1 MRRATL
7 RRGDDA
13 VAASIG
19 TMLAVLV
26 MLALLTM
33 VTTSWAPEWTR
44 TKEAD
49 HLRAVESQM
58 SNLKALVDSLTL
70 SGNTNAV
77 VSSPVTLGSTGTP
90 LFSSTATG
98 TISLRSSYASGF
110 NTFNVTNSTG
120 RFERVAYGSIVY
132 ESHNTEFVDQEYYY
146 ESGAIVV
153 NQGKDY
159 VVSIGPSVIIQNN
172 SGELELSFT
181 LISITSDGNDY
192 TGDGTVGI
200 QFRLVNEKITTTNT
214 WPGLETIH
222 VDITS
227 PAYEAWYDYW
237 NHIIPKNG
245 VGSGDYDI
253 SVDAV
258 KGMVSVEFRN
268 VVTVNA
274 DYVIIGASLDL
285 N

>member
-1 MRRATL
+1 MRRVSL

-26 MLALLTM
+26 MLAILTM
-33 VTTSWAPEWTR
+33 VTTSWAPEWTKS
-44 TKEAD
+44 KEAE
-49 HLRAVESQM
+49 HMRTVESQM
-58 SNLKALVDSLTL
+58 SNLKALMDSLTL

-77 VSSPVTLGSTGTP
+77 VSSPLTLGSSGVP
-90 LFSSTATG
+90 LFSSTASG
-98 TISLRSSYASGF
+98 TISLRSSYADGF
-110 NTFNVTNSTG
+110 NTFNLTNSTG

-146 ESGAIVV
+146 ESGAIVI

-159 VVSIGPSVIIQNN
+159 VVSIGPGIIIQNN

-181 LISITSDGNDY
+181 LVSITSDGNDY
-192 TGDGTVGI
+192 TSDGTVGI
-200 QFRLVNEKITTTNT
+200 QCRLVNEKITTTNT
-214 WPGLETIH
+214 WSGLETIY
-222 VDITS
+222 VNITS

-237 NHIIPKNG
+237 NRIIPKNN

-253 SVDAV
+253 SIDTVQ
-258 KGMVSVEFRN
+258 GMVSVEFRN
-268 VVTVNA
+268 VVTVNS
-274 DYVIIGASLDL
+274 DYVIIGATLDL

>member
-1 MRRATL
+1 MRKVSL

-26 MLALLTM
+26 MLSLLTM
-33 VTTSWAPEWTR
+33 ITTSWAPEWTKG
-44 TKEAD
+44 KEAD
-49 HLRAVESQM
+49 HMRVVESQM

-77 VSSPVTLGSTGTP
+77 VSSPITLGSSGVP
-90 LFSSTATG
+90 LFSSTASG
-98 TISLRSSYASGF
+98 TISLRSSYSDGF

-120 RFERVAYGSIVY
+120 RFQRVAYGSIVY

-146 ESGAIVV
+146 EAGAILI

-159 VVSIGPSVIIQNN
+159 VVSIGPSIIIQNN

-181 LISITSDGNDY
+181 LISITSDGNDF
-192 TGDGTVGI
+192 TADGTVGI
-200 QFRLVNEKITTTNT
+200 QFRLVNEKITTINT
-214 WPGLETIH
+214 WPGRETIY
-222 VDITS
+222 VNITS
-227 PAYEAWYDYW
+227 PAYEAWYAYW
-237 NHIIPKNG
+237 NQVIPKND

-253 SVDAV
+253 SVDTA
-258 KGMVSVEFRN
+258 KEMVSVEFRN
-268 VVTVNA
+268 VVTVNS
-274 DYVIIGASLDL
+274 DYVIIGATLDL
-285 N
+285 S

>member
-1 MRRATL
+1 MKRVAWRR
-7 RRGDDA
+7 RDDA

-33 VTTSWAPEWTR
+33 ITTSWAPEWTKS
-44 TKEAD
+44 KEAE
-49 HLRAVESQM
+49 HMRVVESQM
-58 SNLKALVDSLTL
+58 SNLKSICDSLTL

-77 VSSPVTLGSTGTP
+77 VSSPITLGSSGVP
-90 LFSSTATG
+90 LFSSTAKG
-98 TISLRSSYASGF
+98 TISLRSSYADGF
-110 NTFNVTNSTG
+110 NTFNVTNSTD

-146 ESGAIVV
+146 ESGGIVV

-159 VVSIGPSVIIQNN
+159 IVSIGPSIIIQNH

-181 LISITSDGNDY
+181 LISITSDGNDF
-192 TGDGTVGI
+192 TSDGTVGI
-200 QFRLVNEKITTTNT
+200 QCRLVNEKITTTTT
-214 WPGLETIH
+214 WIVLETIY
-222 VDITS
+222 VNITS
-227 PAYEAWYDYW
+227 PAYSAWYDYW
-237 NHIIPKNG
+237 TRIIPKND

-253 SVDAV
+253 SVDTV
-258 KGMVSVEFRN
+258 QGMVSVEFRN
-268 VVTVNA
+268 VLTVNS
-274 DYVIIGASLDL
+274 DYVIIGATLDV